1 MTVRPPETAGGA
13 ARDSTRRVS
22 LTVKGIV
29 QGVGFRPFLFR
40 LASRLCITGWCVNSG
55 GEVRLEIQ
63 STAGAIGAFLELLVS
78 ELPPAASIESV
89 TTSEIPAVSSERAFV
104 ILPSEERALEPGGL
118 SPDLAPCPA
127 CLAEMRDPSSRR
139 RGYALLSCSD
149 CGPRYSVSTG
159 LPYDRALTTMAPYP
173 LCSACERE
181 YLDPSDRRFHAEPL
195 ACPVCGPPLRLV
207 TAGGGSR
214 EGDPVAD
221 AAGILHRGGV
231 VAVKGAGG
239 YLLAANACDDAVLE
253 RVRRSKNRPWKP
265 LAVMVGDLA
274 SAAGLVLLDGAS
286 AEALCSPAAPI
297 VIARARP
304 GSRLSRLVAPGMSTI
319 GVMLPS
325 TPLQQMLLDAFDGP
339 LVMTSGNDAEDPII
353 TEDSDALSSLDAD
366 SFIMHDRRIEGA
378 LDDSVVIPPIIVRR
392 SRGFVPRIVKA
403 AFNTPVPIVAAGADQ
418 SATFALMRN
427 DRLLPGRPIGDLDG
441 PAAARTWRVE
451 LDRMLSQYGVDRA
464 VVAAD
469 LHPGY
474 RSRALAEE
482 LAGSRGWKVFVV
494 QHHFAH
500 MCSVMLEHG
509 LDPSAKAVGLILDG
523 TGYGPDG
530 SIWGCEMLEGGLEGY
545 RRAGHL
551 KQVPMP
557 GGEAAVREPR
567 RMAASH
573 LRSAGLVHDWPAL
586 DQVMDSRSLSPL
598 TSSAG
603 RLFDAA
609 AYVLGIC
616 PPRVSC
622 QAEAAMLLESA
633 ADPEETLSFDMDVDS
648 SFVIDPSRAFER
660 LLDGSI
666 PVPAR
671 AAGFHNGLAG
681 ALCRAA
687 TGILD
692 GRDLPVVLAGGCWAN
707 TLLLRAVRSG
717 LEGAGLDVM
726 FGRELPVGDGA
737 VAAGQ
742 AAAVA
747 AMLPVG
753 RERAV

>member
-1 MTVRPPETAGGA
+1 MTGGSPETSAVA
-13 ARDSTRRVS
+13 ARASTRRMS
-22 LTVKGIV
+22 LTVTGIV

-40 LASRLCITGWCVNSG
+40 LASDLGITGWCVNSG

-63 STAGAIGAFLELLVS
+63 STGEAVGAFLERLVS
-78 ELPPAASIESV
+78 ELPSAASIESV
-89 TTSEIPAVSSERAFV
+89 ATSEMPPVASERAFV

-118 SPDLAPCPA
+118 SPDLAPCRA

-139 RGYALLSCSD
+139 WGYALLSCSD

-173 LCSACERE
+173 LCPGCERE
-181 YLDPSDRRFHAEPL
+181 YMDPADRRFHAEPL

-207 TAGGGSR
+207 TAGGNCL
-214 EGDPVAD
+214 EGDPVVS

-239 YLLAANACDDAVLE
+239 YLLAADACDGAALE

-265 LAVMVGDLA
+265 LAVMVGDIA
-274 SAAGLVLLDGAS
+274 SARSLVMLDGAA
-286 AEALCSPAAPI
+286 AEALSSPAAPI
-297 VIARARP
+297 VIARA
-304 GSRLSRLVAPGMSTI
+304 GTCSSLSRLVAPGMTTI

-339 LVMTSGNDAEDPII
+339 LVMTSGNDAEDPI
-353 TEDSDALSSLDAD
+353 TTGDSDALSALDAD
-366 SFIMHDRRIEGA
+366 AFLMHDRRIEGA

-403 AFNTPVPIVAAGADQ
+403 AFVTPVPVVAAGADQ

-441 PAAARTWRVE
+441 LAAARTWRIE

-474 RSRALAEE
+474 RSRELAEE
-482 LAGSRGWKVFVV
+482 LAGSRGWKIFLV

-509 LDPSAKAVGLILDG
+509 FDPSAKAVGLILDG
-523 TGYGPDG
+523 TGWGPDG
-530 SIWGCEMLEGGLEGY
+530 SIWGCEILEGGLEGF

-573 LRSAGLVHDWPAL
+573 LKSAGMAHDWPAL

-609 AYVLGIC
+609 AYVLGTC
-616 PPRVSC
+616 PPRVTC

-648 SFVIDPSRAFER
+648 SFVIDPSRAFMR

-687 TGILD
+687 IGVLG

-717 LEGAGLDVM
+717 LSSAGLEVI

-742 AAAVA
+742 AGAVA
-747 AMLPVG
+747 AMLRRG
-753 RERAV
+753 